1 MKIYIQS
8 IIVLLALLVTGCAHQ
23 IEINPDMANINQ
35 AENKSEKIV
44 GYYISDENKKKK
56 VTSPGGG
63 GDKITYLPYSDLE
76 SAFYTALSS
85 KYKDVYSVKSLDES
99 DFINEKGIS
108 LIFVPE
114 IETNSSSDSLMTW
127 PATDFSIKLTCKA
140 INANGKLVWEK
151 TVESAGHAEFD
162 EFKSDFSL
170 SARRASE
177 QAINLL
183 VEELNNI
190 TE

>member
-1 MKIYIQS
+1 VKTYIQS
-8 IIVLLALLVTGCAHQ
+8 IVVLLALLITGCAHQ

-35 AENKSEKIV
+35 VENKSDKIV
-44 GYYISDENKKKK
+44 GYFISEENKKKK
-56 VTSPGGG
+56 VTTPGGG
-63 GDKITYLPYSDLE
+63 GDKISYLPYSDLE
-76 SAFYTALSS
+76 SAFYTALSN

-99 DFINEKGIS
+99 NFIKEKGIS

-114 IETNSSSDSLMTW
+114 IATDSSSDSIMTW

-140 INANGKLVWEK
+140 ISASGDLVWEK
-151 TVESAGHAEFD
+151 TIESTGHAEFD

>member
-140 INANGKLVWEK
+140 INANGELVWEK

>member
-1 MKIYIQS
+1 VKIYIQS
-8 IIVLLALLVTGCAHQ
+8 IIVLLALLITGCAHQ

-140 INANGKLVWEK
+140 INANGELVWEK

>member
-1 MKIYIQS
+1 MKTYIQS
-8 IIVLLALLVTGCAHQ
+8 IVVLLALLITGCAHQ

-35 AENKSEKIV
+35 VENKSDKIV
-44 GYYISDENKKKK
+44 GYFISEENKKKK
-56 VTSPGGG
+56 VTTPGGG
-63 GDKITYLPYSDLE
+63 GDKISYLPYSDLE
-76 SAFYTALSS
+76 SAFYTALSN

-99 DFINEKGIS
+99 NFIKEKGIS

-114 IETNSSSDSLMTW
+114 IATDSSSDSIMTW

-140 INANGKLVWEK
+140 ISASGDLVWEK
-151 TVESAGHAEFD
+151 TIESTGHAEFD

>member
-1 MKIYIQS
+1 VKIYIQS

-44 GYYISDENKKKK
+44 GYYISDENKKRK

-140 INANGKLVWEK
+140 IDANGELVWEK

>member
-1 MKIYIQS
+1 MA
-8 IIVLLALLVTGCAHQ
+8 VLATGCAHQ

-35 AENKSEKIV
+35 VENKSEKVV
-44 GYYISDENKKKK
+44 GYYIAEENKTKK
-56 VTSPGGG
+56 VTTPGGG
-63 GDKITYLPYSDLE
+63 GDKITYQPYRDIE
-76 SAFYTALSS
+76 SAFYTVLAN
-85 KYKDVYSVKSLDES
+85 KYKDVYSVKSLSES

-127 PATDFSIKLTCKA
+127 PATDFTIKLTCKA
-140 INANGKLVWEK
+140 MAANGELVWEK

-183 VEELNNI
+183 VEEFDKI

>member
-140 INANGKLVWEK
+140 IDANGELVWEK

>member
-23 IEINPDMANINQ
+23 IEINPDMANINH

-140 INANGKLVWEK
+140 INANGELVWEK

>member
-1 MKIYIQS
+1 MKTYIQS
-8 IIVLLALLVTGCAHQ
+8 IVVLLALLISGCAHQ

-35 AENKSEKIV
+35 VENKSEKIV
-44 GYYISDENKKKK
+44 GYYISEENKKKK
-56 VTSPGGG
+56 VTTPGGG
-63 GDKITYLPYSDLE
+63 GDKISYLPYSDLE

-99 DFINEKGIS
+99 DFINDKGIA

-114 IETNSSSDSLMTW
+114 IETNSSSDSMMTW

-140 INANGKLVWEK
+140 VDANGELVWEK
-151 TVESAGHAEFD
+151 TVESTGQAEFD

-177 QAINLL
+177 KAINLL

>member
-1 MKIYIQS
+1 
-8 IIVLLALLVTGCAHQ
+8 VLLALLVTGCAHQ
-23 IEINPDMANINQ
+23 IEINPDMANINH

-140 INANGKLVWEK
+140 INANGELVWEK

>member
-127 PATDFSIKLTCKA
+127 PATDFSIKLICKA
-140 INANGKLVWEK
+140 IDANGELVWEK

>member
-1 MKIYIQS
+1 MKIFFRS
-8 IIVLLALLVTGCAHQ
+8 LIVLMAILVTGCAHQ
-23 IEINPDMANINQ
+23 IEINPDMTKLNQ
-35 AENKSEKIV
+35 VESKSEKVV
-44 GYYISDENKKKK
+44 GYYISAENKLKK
-56 VTSPGGG
+56 VTTPGGG
-63 GDKITYLPYSDLE
+63 GDKITYQPYRDIE
-76 SAFYTALSS
+76 SAFYTVLSS
-85 KYKDVYSVKSLDES
+85 KYKDVYSVKALSES
-99 DFINEKGIS
+99 DFIKEKGIE

-114 IETNSSSDSLMTW
+114 IETNSSSDSMMTW

-140 INANGKLVWEK
+140 MAPNGELVWEK

-183 VEELNNI
+183 VEEFNKI
-190 TE
+190 SE

>member
-1 MKIYIQS
+1 VKIYIQS

-140 INANGKLVWEK
+140 INANGELVWEK

>member
-1 MKIYIQS
+1 M
-8 IIVLLALLVTGCAHQ
+8 
-23 IEINPDMANINQ
+23 
-35 AENKSEKIV
+35 
-44 GYYISDENKKKK
+44 
-56 VTSPGGG
+56 
-63 GDKITYLPYSDLE
+63 
-76 SAFYTALSS
+76 
-85 KYKDVYSVKSLDES
+85 
-99 DFINEKGIS
+99 
-108 LIFVPE
+108 PE

-140 INANGKLVWEK
+140 IDANGELVWEK

>member
-1 MKIYIQS
+1 MKTYIQS
-8 IIVLLALLVTGCAHQ
+8 IVVLLALLITGCAHQ

-35 AENKSEKIV
+35 VENKSDKIV
-44 GYYISDENKKKK
+44 GYFISEENKKKK
-56 VTSPGGG
+56 VTTPGGG
-63 GDKITYLPYSDLE
+63 GDKISYLPYSDLE
-76 SAFYTALSS
+76 SAFYTALSN
-85 KYKDVYSVKSLDES
+85 KYKDVYSVKSLDGS
-99 DFINEKGIS
+99 SFIKEKGIS

-114 IETNSSSDSLMTW
+114 IETDSSSDSIMTW

-140 INANGKLVWEK
+140 ISASGDLVWEK
-151 TVESAGHAEFD
+151 TIESAGHAEFD

>member
-140 INANGKLVWEK
+140 IDANGELVWEK

-170 SARRASE
+170 SARRASA

>member
-1 MKIYIQS
+1 MKTYIQS
-8 IIVLLALLVTGCAHQ
+8 IVVLLALLISGCAHQ

-35 AENKSEKIV
+35 VENKSEKIV
-44 GYYISDENKKKK
+44 GYYISEENKKKK
-56 VTSPGGG
+56 VTTPGGG
-63 GDKITYLPYSDLE
+63 GDKISYLPYSDLE

-99 DFINEKGIS
+99 DFINEKGIA

-114 IETNSSSDSLMTW
+114 IETNSSSDSMMTW

-140 INANGKLVWEK
+140 VDANGELVWEK
-151 TVESAGHAEFD
+151 TVESTGQAEFD

-177 QAINLL
+177 KAINLL

>member
-1 MKIYIQS
+1 VKIYIQS

>member
-23 IEINPDMANINQ
+23 IEINPDMANINH

-44 GYYISDENKKKK
+44 GYYISDENKKKN

-140 INANGKLVWEK
+140 INANGELVWEK

>member
-85 KYKDVYSVKSLDES
+85 KYKDVYSVKSLDVKQS
-99 DFINEKGIS
+99 MQMVSWFGKKQSSRLVMQSSMNLKVTFHFLPVALQS
-108 LIFVPE
+108 KQLIYLLK
-114 IETNSSSDSLMTW
+114 SSTTL
-127 PATDFSIKLTCKA
+127 
-140 INANGKLVWEK
+140 
-151 TVESAGHAEFD
+151 
-162 EFKSDFSL
+162 
-170 SARRASE
+170 
-177 QAINLL
+177 
-183 VEELNNI
+183 LNNTGRFI
-190 TE
+190 

>member
-1 MKIYIQS
+1 VKIYIQS

-140 INANGKLVWEK
+140 IDANGELVWEK

>member
-8 IIVLLALLVTGCAHQ
+8 IIVLLALLITGCAHQ

-140 INANGKLVWEK
+140 IDANGELVWEK

>member
-23 IEINPDMANINQ
+23 IEINPDMANINH

-140 INANGKLVWEK
+140 IDANGELVWEK

>member
-1 MKIYIQS
+1 VKIYIQS

-140 INANGKLVWEK
+140 IDANGELVWEK

-170 SARRASE
+170 SARRASA

>member
-44 GYYISDENKKKK
+44 GYYISDENKKRK

-140 INANGKLVWEK
+140 IDANGELVWEK

>member
-1 MKIYIQS
+1 VKIYIQS

-23 IEINPDMANINQ
+23 IEINPDMANINH

-140 INANGKLVWEK
+140 IDANGELVWEK

>member
-1 MKIYIQS
+1 MKTYIQS
-8 IIVLLALLVTGCAHQ
+8 IVVLLALLITGCAHQ
-23 IEINPDMANINQ
+23 IEINPDMANIKQ
-35 AENKSEKIV
+35 VENKSDKIV
-44 GYYISDENKKKK
+44 GYFISEENKKKK
-56 VTSPGGG
+56 VTTPGGG
-63 GDKITYLPYSDLE
+63 GDKISYLPYSDLE
-76 SAFYTALSS
+76 SAFYTALSN

-99 DFINEKGIS
+99 SFIKEKGIS

-114 IETNSSSDSLMTW
+114 IETDSSSDSIMTW

-140 INANGKLVWEK
+140 ISASGDLVWEK
-151 TVESAGHAEFD
+151 TIESAGHAEFD